1 MKKPIIG
8 ITMGDPSGI
17 GPETIVKAFR
27 ESDITKI
34 CRPVVIGNFTIL
46 KQALNICNIKLEL
59 NIIDNISEISAQP
72 GTIDIINL
80 NNIDIST
87 LRLGE
92 IQASSGQAAFD
103 YIKRATDLALQ
114 GKIDSIVTTPIQ
126 KESLKKAGVE
136 YIGHTEI
143 FAGLTNSENPLTMF
157 EVNNL
162 RIFFMSRH
170 VSLRKACDLVKKD
183 EVLQYIKKSILAL
196 KQLGIE
202 NTTFAVAGLNPHC
215 GDNGL
220 FGDEEIQEI
229 IPAVEEAKKAG
240 YNVIGPIGADSVFHL
255 AMQKNWSGVLSLY
268 HDQGHIASKTF
279 DFERTI
285 ALTLG
290 LPFLRT
296 SVDHGTAFDIAGKG
310 TARATSLIEAIK
322 TAVKYT
328 D

>member
-1 MKKPIIG
+1 
-8 ITMGDPSGI
+8 MGDPSGI